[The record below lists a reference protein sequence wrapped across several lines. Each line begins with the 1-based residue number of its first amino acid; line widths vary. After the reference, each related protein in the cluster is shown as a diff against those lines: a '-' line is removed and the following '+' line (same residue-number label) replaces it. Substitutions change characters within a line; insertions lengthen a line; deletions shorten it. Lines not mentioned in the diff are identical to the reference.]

1 MKLVY
6 LLIDDRPFV
15 PFKEKWRIFEDKE
28 RCLTEA
34 RKLGFGSGPFGEM
47 FPLGD
52 EPGIAVRTAGEGIDL
67 TVVPILVEGL
77 PVPVPVPAKSEPIMD
92 CTCAVSLWKSTH
104 LPGCP
109 HGLRT
114 GKMYPTWA
122 DVPDDVLVPKLYEE
136 RHGRLPPVC
145 PVCSSR
151 IYDNDKGECG
161 LCATKARISALK
173 ARTST

>member
-28 RCLTEA
+28 MCLTEA
-34 RKLGFGSGPFGEM
+34 RKLGFGSSLLGEM
-47 FPLGD
+47 FTLGD
-52 EPGIAVRTAGEGIDL
+52 EPGRAIQEGSGGKNVIMIP
-67 TVVPILVEGL
+67 VLVEVA
-77 PVPVPVPAKSEPIMD
+77 VPVPVPAKSEPIMD
-92 CTCAVSLWKSTH
+92 CTCAVALWSCID

-109 HGLRT
+109 RGLRT

-151 IYDNDKGECG
+151 IYDKDQGECG

-173 ARTST
+173 ARTAP